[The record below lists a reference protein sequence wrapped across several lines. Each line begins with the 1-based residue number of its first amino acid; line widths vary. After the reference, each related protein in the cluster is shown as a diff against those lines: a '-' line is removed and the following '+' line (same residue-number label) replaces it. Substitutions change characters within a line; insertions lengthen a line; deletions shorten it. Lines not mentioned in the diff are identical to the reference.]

1 MKRTTKENVL
11 LAFKGMAMGAVELVP
26 GVSAGTIALLTGI
39 YEEFI
44 DALKAF
50 STVFPIL
57 RKEGIKGAW
66 NHVNGNFLLV
76 LCGGMAIGIVA
87 LLKVIKYLLEF
98 EPIPIWSF
106 FFGLIIVSSIFV
118 GKTVKTW
125 KVPQFIALVIGTIAV
140 YWITGSAPAAESTS
154 LLFVF
159 FAGMLAICA
168 MILPGIS
175 GSFILVLLG
184 MYVFIIESLSD
195 LNFAVIAVFGLGCI
209 LGLVSF
215 THLLSY
221 LLKKHHDITLALL
234 TGFMIGSLNKIW
246 PWKRTLSTMIDR
258 HGEVVPKLQENILP
272 ASMDVDPQLGA
283 AIICAITGFLLI
295 FLIEKIAEKQS
306 SKTK

>member
-11 LAFKGMAMGAVELVP
+11 LALKGMAMGAVELVP

-57 RKEGIKGAW
+57 KKEGIKGAW

-76 LCGGMAIGIVA
+76 LCAGMAIGIVA
-87 LLKVIKYLLEF
+87 LLKLIKYLLEF
-98 EPIPIWSF
+98 QSIPIWSF

-118 GKTVKTW
+118 GKTVVNW
-125 KVPQFIALVIGTIAV
+125 KLAQVIALIIGTVAV
-140 YWITGSAPAAESTS
+140 YLITGSAPSEASTS
-154 LLFVF
+154 LFFVF
-159 FAGMLAICA
+159 AAGMLAICA

-184 MYVFIIESLSD
+184 MYIYIIESLSEF
-195 LNFAVIAVFGLGCI
+195 NYVVIIVFGLGCI
-209 LGLVSF
+209 IGLVSF

-258 HGEVVPKLQENILP
+258 HGETVPKIQENILP
-272 ASMDVDPQLGA
+272 QSMEVDPQLGV
-283 AIICAITGFLLI
+283 AIACAIAGFLLI
-295 FLIEKIAEKQS
+295 FVMEKVAAKQNS
-306 SKTK
+306 ST

>member
-1 MKRTTKENVL
+1 MSRTTKENIL

-57 RKEGIKGAW
+57 KKDGIKGAW
-66 NHVNGNFLLV
+66 NHINGNFLLV
-76 LCGGMAIGIVA
+76 LCSGMAVGIIA
-87 LLKVIKYLLEF
+87 LLKVIKHLLEF
-98 EPIPIWSF
+98 QPIPIWSF
-106 FFGLIIVSSIFV
+106 FFGLIIVSSIYV
-118 GKTVKTW
+118 GKTVVKW
-125 KVPQFIALVIGTIAV
+125 KIPQFIALLLGTILV
-140 YWITGSAPAAESTS
+140 YWITGSAPSEASSS
-154 LLFVF
+154 LIFVF
-159 FAGMLAICA
+159 VAGMLAICA

-184 MYVFIIESLSD
+184 MYIFIIESLSE
-195 LNFAVIAVFGLGCI
+195 LNIAVIAVFGLGCI
-209 LGLVSF
+209 IGLVSF

-246 PWKRTLSTMIDR
+246 PWKRTLSTMVDR
-258 HGEVVPKLQENILP
+258 HGETVPMLQENILP
-272 ASMDVDPQLGA
+272 QAMEVDPQLGIA
-283 AIICAITGFLLI
+283 VTCSIAGFLLI
-295 FLIEKIAEKQS
+295 FVIEKIAAKQN
-306 SKTK
+306 TAV

>member
-1 MKRTTKENVL
+1 MKRTVKENAL
-11 LAFKGMAMGAVELVP
+11 LALKGMAMGAVELVP

-50 STVFPIL
+50 STVFPTL
-57 RKEGIKGAW
+57 KNEGIKGAW

-87 LLKVIKYLLEF
+87 LIKVIKYLLEF

-106 FFGLIIVSSIFV
+106 FFGLIVVSSMFV
-118 GKTVKTW
+118 GKTVNQW
-125 KVPQFIALVIGTIAV
+125 KIPQFIAIVIGTVLV
-140 YWITGSAPAAESTS
+140 YWVTGSAPAAESSS

-159 FAGMLAICA
+159 VAGMLAICA

-195 LNFAVIAVFGLGCI
+195 FNLVVISVFGVGCI

-221 LLKKHHDITLALL
+221 LLKKHHDVTLALL

-246 PWKRTLSTMIDR
+246 PWKRTLSTMVDR
-258 HGEVVPKLQENILP
+258 HGEIVPKLQENLLP
-272 ASMDVDPQLGA
+272 QKFEGDPQITIAL
-283 AIICAITGFLLI
+283 ICAAAGFLLI
-295 FLIEKIAEKQS
+295 FVIEKITAKQTLS
-306 SKTK
+306 

>member
-1 MKRTTKENVL
+1 MKRTTKQNVL

-26 GVSAGTIALLTGI
+26 GVSAGTIALLAGI

-57 RKEGIKGAW
+57 KNDGIKGAW
-66 NHVNGNFLLV
+66 NHINGSFLVV
-76 LCGGMAIGIVA
+76 LCAGMAIGIVT
-87 LLKVIKYLLEF
+87 LLKLIKYLLEF
-98 EPIPIWSF
+98 QSIPIWSF

-118 GKTVKTW
+118 GKTVVKW
-125 KVPQFIALVIGTIAV
+125 RAPQVIALIVGTVSV
-140 YWITGSAPAAESTS
+140 YLITGSAPVEASTS
-154 LLFVF
+154 LFFVF
-159 FAGMLAICA
+159 AAGMLAICA

-184 MYVFIIESLSD
+184 MYIYIIESLSEFNYVV
-195 LNFAVIAVFGLGCI
+195 LLVFGLGCI
-209 LGLVSF
+209 IGLVSF

-246 PWKRTLSTMIDR
+246 PWKRTLSTMVDR
-258 HGEVVPKLQENILP
+258 HGETVPKIQENILP
-272 ASMDVDPQLGA
+272 QSMEVDQQLGV
-283 AIICAITGFLLI
+283 AIACAVAGFLLI
-295 FLIEKIAEKQS
+295 FVIEKIAEKQNS
-306 SKTK
+306 ST

>member
-57 RKEGIKGAW
+57 RKEGLKGAW

-87 LLKVIKYLLEF
+87 LIKVIKYLLEF

-195 LNFAVIAVFGLGCI
+195 LNIAVIAVFGLGCI

-272 ASMDVDPQLGA
+272 QSMEVNPQIGMA
-283 AIICAITGFLLI
+283 VGCAIAGFLLI
-295 FLIEKIAEKQS
+295 FVIEKVAAKQNS
-306 SKTK
+306 AL